1 MVAAQQSLLI
11 SVHDISFYFGVTFVS
26 ALRRH
31 FLVVVVVIVVID
43 VVVFVIVVVMVV
55 VVVERRLVSALCSG
69 VCGGWRWTN
78 K

>member
-1 MVAAQQSLLI
+1 MVTAQQSLLI

-31 FLVVVVVIVVID
+31 FLVVVVVIVVIAGVD
-43 VVVFVIVVVMVV
+43 VVIVVVVG
-55 VVVERRLVSALCSG
+55 ERRLVSALCSG